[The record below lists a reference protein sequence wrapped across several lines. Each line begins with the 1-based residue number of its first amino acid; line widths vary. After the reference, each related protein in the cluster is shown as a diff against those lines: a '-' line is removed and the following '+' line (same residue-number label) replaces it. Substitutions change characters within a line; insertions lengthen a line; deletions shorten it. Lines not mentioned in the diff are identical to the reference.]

1 VSVAAQVAAVVGSV
15 GLAGLYLGTTRAAR
29 IAGLV
34 AWAAGLGVLGLYLL
48 PDLSRSRLAAAAVGG
63 LVVSVVVAVLLRR
76 WPYFLA
82 FATLACIPLR
92 LPVDI
97 GSDEVNLL
105 LPLYAVIGGLALSLG
120 WALLRG
126 DERTRELG
134 PVAWPAAGFVGW
146 AGLSLTWAVDVHRG
160 AILLGAFLLPFGLLA
175 VGFARLP
182 WRGRWLTW
190 LWGGL
195 VATALAYAAVGGYQ
209 WLTRDVFWNP
219 SVKVFNAYAPF
230 FRVNSVFWDPSV
242 YGRYLTVAILA
253 SLAGLLLGGVRGRRV
268 GGLYAVVVA
277 IWLGLLISF
286 SQSSFVALAAG
297 IVLAVAVAWGRRA
310 TLALLALAAATAIVL
325 LAVPQVRHELVGK
338 SRSGVNRI
346 TSGRANLVGQ
356 GLRITLD
363 HPLIG
368 VGAGGFSH
376 EYARR
381 LGIPGRDP
389 KRVASHTMPVT
400 VAAEGGIVGL
410 ALLGW
415 LLAAAFFATLVGLGR
430 GFTSRVA
437 LATGVVLAAIA
448 VHSLFYAAFFE
459 DPMTWALLG
468 LVGLTARVPKKAAPR
483 VTGAPEQ
490 PEAPAAPPVPEPT
503 ATGST

>member
-1 VSVAAQVAAVVGSV
+1 MSVAAQIAGVVGAL
-15 GLAGLYLGTTRAAR
+15 GLGALLLAPQREAR
-29 IAGLV
+29 MLGLV

-48 PDLSRSRLAAAAVGG
+48 PELSRSRLVAAVVGG
-63 LVVSVVVAVLLRR
+63 LVVSVAFAWALRR
-76 WPYFLA
+76 WPYLLA
-82 FATLACIPLR
+82 FGTLACIPVR
-92 LPVDI
+92 VPVDI
-97 GSDEVNLL
+97 GREEVNLL

-126 DERTRELG
+126 DDRVRELG
-134 PVAWPAAGFVGW
+134 PVAWPLAAVVGW
-146 AGLSLTWAVDVHRG
+146 FGLSMIWTVDVRRG
-160 AILLGAFLLPFGLLA
+160 AIFLGAFVLPFGLLA
-175 VGFARLP
+175 IGFARLP

-242 YGRYLTVAILA
+242 YGRYLTVAVLA
-253 SLAGLLLGGVRGRRV
+253 SLAGILLGGVRGWRV
-268 GGLYAVVVA
+268 ATLYAVVIA
-277 IWLGLLISF
+277 TWFGLLISF

-297 IVLAVAVAWGRRA
+297 IVVAAAVAWGRRA
-310 TLALLALAAATAIVL
+310 VLALVALGAITCAVL
-325 LAVPQVRHELVGK
+325 FAVPQIRDEVVGK
-338 SRSGVNRI
+338 SRSGVNRV

-356 GLRITLD
+356 GIRIAGD
-363 HPLIG
+363 HPVIG
-368 VGAGGFSH
+368 VGVGGFSR
-376 EYARR
+376 EYQRR

-389 KRVASHTMPVT
+389 KRVASHTTPVT
-400 VAAEGGIVGL
+400 VAAETGIVGL
-410 ALLGW
+410 ALLAW
-415 LLAAAFFATLVGLGR
+415 LAAAAFLATLHGLGR

-437 LATGVVLAAIA
+437 LATGVVLVAIA

-468 LVGLTARVPKKAAPR
+468 LVGLVSRVPKKAPPR
-483 VTGAPEQ
+483 VVTGASP
-490 PEAPAAPPVPEPT
+490 PAPPPVPEPT
-503 ATGST
+503 ATA

>member
-1 VSVAAQVAAVVGSV
+1 MSVAAQLAAVVGSL
-15 GLAGLYLGTTRAAR
+15 GLAALLLAPTRVGR
-29 IAGLV
+29 IAGLA
-34 AWAAGLGVLGLYLL
+34 AWGAGLGVLGLYLL

-63 LVVSVVVAVLLRR
+63 LVVSVAVAVLLRR

-82 FATLACIPLR
+82 FATLACVPLR

-97 GSDEVNLL
+97 GSDRVNLL
-105 LPLYAVIGGLALSLG
+105 LPLYAVIGGLALALAWS
-120 WALLRG
+120 LLRG
-126 DERTRELG
+126 DDRTRELG
-134 PVAWPAAGFVGW
+134 PVAWPVAGFVGW
-146 AGLSLTWAVDVHRG
+146 AGVSMLWTVDVHRG
-160 AILLGAFLLPFGLLA
+160 AILLGAFLLPFGMLA

-190 LWGGL
+190 LWGAL
-195 VATALAYAAVGGYQ
+195 VGTALAYAAVGGYQ
-209 WLTRDVFWNP
+209 WVTRDVFWNP

-253 SLAGLLLGGVRGRRV
+253 SLAGILLGGVRGSRV
-268 GGLYAVVVA
+268 AGLYAVVVA
-277 IWLGLLISF
+277 TWLGLLISF

-297 IVLAVAVAWGRRA
+297 IVVAVAVAWGRRT
-310 TLALLALAAATAIVL
+310 TLVLVALGAATAVVL
-325 LAVPQVRHELVGK
+325 LAVPQVRDELVGK

-356 GLRITLD
+356 GIRITLD
-363 HPLIG
+363 HPLVG

-381 LGIPGRDP
+381 LGIPGKDP

-410 ALLGW
+410 GLLVW
-415 LLAAAFFATLVGLGR
+415 LLAAAFLATLGGLGR
-430 GFTSRVA
+430 GFTSRVS

-468 LVGLTARVPKKAAPR
+468 LVGLTARVPKKATARAPDPLA
-483 VTGAPEQ
+483 TAPM
-490 PEAPAAPPVPEPT
+490 PPVPEPAPT
-503 ATGST
+503 PAP

>member
-1 VSVAAQVAAVVGSV
+1 VSVASQIAGVVGAV
-15 GLAGLYLGTTRAAR
+15 GLAVLLLAPTRSAR

-34 AWAAGLGVLGLYLL
+34 AWGAALAVLGLYLL
-48 PDLSRSRLAAAAVGG
+48 PDLSRSRLVAAAVGG
-63 LVVSVVVAVLLRR
+63 LVVSLAFAWALRR
-76 WPYFLA
+76 WPYLLA

-105 LPLYAVIGGLALSLG
+105 LPLYAVIGGLALSFG
-120 WALLRG
+120 WSLARG
-126 DERTRELG
+126 DDRARELG
-134 PVAWPAAGFVGW
+134 PLAWPLAAFVMW
-146 AGLSLTWAVDVHRG
+146 SGLSMLWTLDVRRG
-160 AILLGAFLLPFGLLA
+160 AIFLGAFVLPFGLLA
-175 VGFARLP
+175 IGFARLP

-209 WLTRDVFWNP
+209 WVTRDVFWNP

-242 YGRYLTVAILA
+242 YGRYLTVAVLA
-253 SLAGLLLGGVRGRRV
+253 SLAGILLGGVRGRRV
-268 GGLYAVVVA
+268 AALYAVVIA
-277 IWLGLLISF
+277 TWLGLLISF
-286 SQSSFVALAAG
+286 SQSSFVALVAG
-297 IVLAVAVAWGRRA
+297 IVVAAAVAWGRRT
-310 TLALLALAAATAIVL
+310 TLVLVGLAAVTCAVFF
-325 LAVPQVRHELVGK
+325 AVPQIRDEIVGK
-338 SRSGVNRI
+338 SRSGVNRV

-356 GLRITLD
+356 GIRISLA
-363 HPLIG
+363 HPVLG
-368 VGAGGFSH
+368 VGVGGFSR

-381 LGIPGRDP
+381 LDIPGRDP
-389 KRVASHTMPVT
+389 KRVASHTTPVT
-400 VAAEGGIVGL
+400 VAAETGIVGL

-415 LLAAAFFATLVGLGR
+415 LAAAAFLATLRGLGR

-437 LATGVVLAAIA
+437 LATGIVLVAIA

-468 LVGLTARVPKKAAPR
+468 LVGLVSRVPKKAPPR
-483 VTGAPEQ
+483 PLPATPAVT
-490 PEAPAAPPVPEPT
+490 PPVPAPT
-503 ATGST
+503 PTL

>member
-1 VSVAAQVAAVVGSV
+1 MSVAAQIAGVVGAL
-15 GLAGLYLGTTRAAR
+15 GLAVLLLAPGRPARMGGLA
-29 IAGLV
+29 
-34 AWAAGLGVLGLYLL
+34 AWAVALAVLGLYLL
-48 PDLSRSRLAAAAVGG
+48 PDLSRSRLVAAAIGG
-63 LVVSVVVAVLLRR
+63 LVVSLVFAWALRR
-76 WPYFLA
+76 WPYLLA

-105 LPLYAVIGGLALSLG
+105 LPLYAVIGGLALSFG

-126 DERTRELG
+126 DDRARELG
-134 PVAWPAAGFVGW
+134 PVALPLAAFVVW
-146 AGLSLTWAVDVHRG
+146 SGLSMLWTLDVRRG
-160 AILLGAFLLPFGLLA
+160 AIFLGAFVLPFGLLA
-175 VGFARLP
+175 IGFGRLP

-253 SLAGLLLGGVRGRRV
+253 SLAGILLGGLRGWRV

-277 IWLGLLISF
+277 IWLGLLISL

-310 TLALLALAAATAIVL
+310 TLALVALAAATAVVL

-346 TSGRANLVGQ
+346 TSGRADLVGQ

-381 LGIPGRDP
+381 LGIPGKDP

-400 VAAEGGIVGL
+400 VAAEGGFVGL

-415 LLAAAFFATLVGLGR
+415 LLAAAFLATLVGLGR

-483 VTGAPEQ
+483 ATD
-490 PEAPAAPPVPEPT
+490 AAEEPKALAVPPVPEPT